1 MTCDGFRGLD
11 PDLLVWFAL
20 RRARR
25 GGVTTLGG
33 RVPGVRWVL
42 SPVDSRARV
51 LAKPGDNSLGVWI
64 ARVFRILRGNA
75 GL

>member
-11 PDLLVWFAL
+11 PDLLVWSRCAG
-20 RRARR
+20 RP
-25 GGVTTLGG
+25 GGVTTLGS

-42 SPVDSRARV
+42 SPVDFRARV